1 MTSVS
6 VLVPTLVT
14 VLLLAIA
21 VAAVVA
27 TAVLVRRRRARLTAA
42 AIPVT
47 SSRGHQKVAF
57 VVNPIKFNADK
68 ARAIVAEE
76 CQTAGWDPPVILETT
91 IEDPGSSQAQ
101 RALKLRCDVVL
112 VGGGDGTV
120 RVVAQELARTGTPMG
135 VVPLGTGNLLARNLD
150 LNVTELQHNIRKAL
164 HGAERTI
171 DMARIE
177 LANRETD
184 AHSSH
189 GFLVI
194 GGIGLDAKVVSETRD
209 ELKRSVG
216 WLAYSESGLRNL
228 PGRRKRLSISIDD
241 GPEQVR
247 KVRSVLFVNCGRLP
261 GGVDFIPNAVLDDG
275 TLDVVIVSPRT
286 AFGWAWMAGK
296 IVLRHPRPIPV
307 MELHAARKIR
317 ISVPEPMETQL
328 DGDPMGAVTSL
339 SVEVDAGSL
348 LVRGGS

>member
-6 VLVPTLVT
+6 VLVPVIAT
-14 VLLLAIA
+14 VLLLL
-21 VAAVVA
+21 AAVVV
-27 TAVLVRRRRARLTAA
+27 AVVLIRRRRTRLAIA

-47 SSRGHQKVAF
+47 SSRGHQRVAF
-57 VVNPIKFNADK
+57 IVNPIKFNAEK
-68 ARAIVAEE
+68 ARTIVAEE
-76 CQTAGWDPPVILETT
+76 CRAAGWDPPVVLETT
-91 IEDPGSSQAQ
+91 VENPGCSQAR
-101 RALKLRCDVVL
+101 RAMELRCDVVL

-120 RVVAQELARTGTPMG
+120 RVVGQELAHSGTPMG

-150 LNVTELQHNIRKAL
+150 LNVAELHQNIRMAL
-164 HGAERTI
+164 HGTERRI
-171 DMARIE
+171 DMARIQ
-177 LANRETD
+177 LVNRETG
-184 AHSSH
+184 AHSKH

-194 GGIGLDAKVVSETRD
+194 GGIGFDAKVVSETRD

-228 PGRRKRLSISIDD
+228 PGRRKRVSISIDD

-275 TLDVVIVSPRT
+275 TLDIVIVSPRT
-286 AFGWAWMAGK
+286 PVGWAWMAGK
-296 IVLRHPRPIPV
+296 VVFRHPRPIPV
-307 MELHAARKIR
+307 MELHPARKVR
-317 ISVPEPMETQL
+317 ISVSEPLATQL

-339 SVEVDAGSL
+339 SVEVEAGAL
-348 LVRGGS
+348 LVRGAS